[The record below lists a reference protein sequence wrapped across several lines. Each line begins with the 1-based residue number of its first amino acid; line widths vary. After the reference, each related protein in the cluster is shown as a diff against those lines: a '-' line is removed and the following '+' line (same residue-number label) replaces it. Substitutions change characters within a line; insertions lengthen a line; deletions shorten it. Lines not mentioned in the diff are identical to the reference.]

1 MSRSIARPFALCP
14 VAIAATTAVAV
25 ALGHVACTG
34 AGDLAMRD
42 VPLAPDREE
51 KLDGQPLSASTQSVN
66 RYRSVLGARDRIDLV
81 VDRRGLRLRA
91 ELKCAKGCDGT
102 VALENIDAHML
113 VPLLPYEHGRTLDG
127 FDKLVLMLAEYSR
140 NGVELAV
147 GGDNRAYG
155 SVRTHGLF
163 NDDEEYTFEGGAVKP
178 NPGVKPK
185 RMSLVNNCLFPG
197 LWEVAAADSVGE
209 MYHAWFTLPE
219 RGYFDLL
226 RATNGL
232 SDGDDVLRAALGYQK
247 QIPEVPLQLDRLRTV
262 GKSFGRAPVRVA
274 GDKPI
279 ASYSTQDSRRK
290 VQRHFYTLER
300 GGKPLEA
307 KTFAEL
313 QPGDEFVFHSFVPP
327 GIYVKQPPRKVP
339 YEPIWTSAE
348 LVEVTPKTRFAG
360 RPSPHVYT
368 EGALELTLRSADGK
382 RALVVGNLPIDLLVT
397 AEDFDIPGFG
407 VGVLRAS
414 EPIEKRYL
422 YLKDGPA
429 PVYAFSAHLGP
440 DEKTLHLSNN
450 HEEGLEQI
458 YLRAV
463 KAPTGEM
470 RLRVTLVA
478 YERIV
483 DLLELELDLPAEL
496 AARVARASARYQRPL
511 WRSFSDS
518 NLL

>member
-1 MSRSIARPFALCP
+1 MSRTLVCLLAL
-14 VAIAATTAVAV
+14 IAA
-25 ALGHVACTG
+25 CSG
-34 AGDLAMRD
+34 ARDLSMRD
-42 VPLAPDREE
+42 VALQPDREE
-51 KLDGQPLSASTQSVN
+51 KLDGQPLSAATQSVN
-66 RYRSVLGARDRIDLV
+66 RYRSLLGARDRIDLT
-81 VDRRGLRLRA
+81 VDGRGLRLRA
-91 ELKCAKGCDGT
+91 ELKCAAGKRCDGA

-113 VPLLPYEHGRTLDG
+113 VPLLPYDHGRTLDA

-155 SVRTHGLF
+155 SVRTQGLF
-163 NDDEEYTFEGGAVKP
+163 NDDEEYSFEGGAVKP

-185 RMSLVNNCLFPG
+185 RMALINNCLFPG
-197 LWEVAAADSVGE
+197 LWEVSAADSVGE
-209 MYHAWFTLPE
+209 MYHAWLSLPE
-219 RGYFDLL
+219 HGYFDLV
-226 RATNGL
+226 RAVDGIDT
-232 SDGDDVLRAALGYQK
+232 SDDELRAALGYQK
-247 QIPEVPLQLDRLRTV
+247 QLPEVPLALDRLRTV
-262 GKSFGRAPVRVA
+262 GKSFGSAAVRVV

-290 VQRHFYTLER
+290 VQRRFYTLER
-300 GGKPLEA
+300 GGSPLEA

-313 QPGDEFVFHSFVPP
+313 QPGDELVFHSFVPP
-327 GIYVKQPPRKVP
+327 GIYVKQPPRRVR

-348 LVEVTPKTRFAG
+348 LVEVTPKTKFAG
-360 RPSPHVYT
+360 RPSPHAYP

-397 AEDFDIPGFG
+397 QEDFDIPGFG

-414 EPIEKRYL
+414 EPVEKRYL

-429 PVYAFSAHLGP
+429 PVYAFSAHAGGP
-440 DEKTLHLSNN
+440 DGKTLFLSNN
-450 HEEGLEQI
+450 HEEGLEQL

-463 KAPTGEM
+463 KAPTGEV

-483 DLLELELDLPAEL
+483 DLLEVELDLPAEL
-496 AARVARASARYQRPL
+496 AGRVARASSRFQRPL